1 MATIDHKLTIVN
13 LSLAVFA
20 RRLAVAGHI
29 LAVAGHS
36 QDDRT
41 GPSVGSDQI
50 GLQEGV
56 VAFADSSAARMVVL
70 ARLSSFVIKCRPIHQ
85 VD

>member
-20 RRLAVAGHI
+20 RRLAVAGHKLATIGHI
-29 LAVAGHS
+29 LAVAGHILAVAGFS

-41 GPSVGSDQI
+41 GPSVGFDQI

-56 VAFADSSAARMVVL
+56 VAFAD
-70 ARLSSFVIKCRPIHQ
+70 
-85 VD
+85 